1 MEYEQPASKQS
12 LFYEILGRAL
22 SDRAFLER
30 LTQSSSREAAL
41 DEVLAGLETDE
52 RAEVLAAV
60 EAAVEGLTQLANA
73 FDVDIRAAS

>member
-1 MEYEQPASKQS
+1 MDNGQPASKQS

-30 LTQSSSREAAL
+30 LSDPNRREAAL
-41 DEVLAGLETDE
+41 DETLAGLHTDE

-60 EAAVEGLTQLANA
+60 AAAVEGLTQLADA
-73 FDVDIRAAS
+73 FDIDIRAAS